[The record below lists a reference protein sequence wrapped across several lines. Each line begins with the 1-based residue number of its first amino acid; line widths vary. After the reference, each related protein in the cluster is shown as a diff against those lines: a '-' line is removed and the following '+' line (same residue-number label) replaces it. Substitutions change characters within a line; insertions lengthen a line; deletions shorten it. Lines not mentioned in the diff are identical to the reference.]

1 MSKEHRLKESF
12 QNAPILSLNEAS
24 RYVLFSDCHRGNGTW
39 SDNFLKN
46 QHLYFAALQHYYDT
60 GYTYLELGDGDE
72 LWENRS
78 MEQIIE
84 VHSNVFW
91 MLSRFYQEGRCYM
104 LYGNHDIWKRD
115 YTMRNAAKQSVPSP
129 FRISPKNECFERWF
143 CTENQ
148 CNMPLFPGISFY
160 SGFILKDEQTGKELR
175 LTHGHQ
181 VDFLN
186 SILWPLARFLVR
198 YLWKPAEQLGL
209 QDPTSAAKNNT
220 RKKYTEE
227 LLCKWAKETHCILIT
242 GHTHRPRIG
251 SKEAPCFNTGSCV
264 HPRCIT
270 CIELEHRRLT
280 LVKWSMLT
288 RTDGTLYVGR
298 EILGEPVLIDHL

>member
-1 MSKEHRLKESF
+1 MSKEHRLAEAF
-12 QNAPILSLNEAS
+12 QHAPVLALNEAS

-46 QHLYFAALQHYYDT
+46 QHLYFAALQHYYDK

-78 MEQIIE
+78 IAQIIE

-104 LYGNHDIWKRD
+104 LYGNHDIWKRN
-115 YTMRNAAKQSVPSP
+115 YILRNQKWKSE
-129 FRISPKNECFERWF
+129 I
-143 CTENQ
+143 
-148 CNMPLFPGISFY
+148 MPLFPGIQFY
-160 SGFILKDEQTGKELR
+160 SGLILKDQKTGREFR

-186 SILWPLARFLVR
+186 STLWPLARFLVR
-198 YLWKPAEQLGL
+198 YLWKSAEQLGL

-227 LLCKWAKETHCILIT
+227 LLCKWAKETNCILIT

-251 SKEAPCFNTGSCV
+251 SKESPCFNTGSCV

-270 CIELEHRRLT
+270 CIELEHRCLT

-288 RTDGTLYVGR
+288 RSDGTLYVGR
-298 EILGEPVLIDHL
+298 EILGEPVSLENL

>member
-1 MSKEHRLKESF
+1 MLPQIQKIRNTTEQRIDKAF
-12 QNAPILSLNEAS
+12 QNAPILPLQEAS
-24 RYVLFSDCHRGNGTW
+24 RYVLFSDCHRGNGSW
-39 SDNFLKN
+39 GDNFLKN
-46 QHLYFAALQHYYDT
+46 QHLYFAALQHYYDE

-84 VHSNVFW
+84 VHSDVFW
-91 MLSRFYQEGRCYM
+91 MLSRFYREDRCFM

-115 YTMRNAAKQSVPSP
+115 YTLRNAERQSGAP
-129 FRISPKNECFERWF
+129 CFEQWF
-143 CTENQ
+143 CTEHQ
-148 CNMPLFPGISFY
+148 AHMPLFPGISFY
-160 SGFILKDEQTGKELR
+160 SGLILQDKKTGKEIL

-186 SILWPLARFLVR
+186 STLWPLARFLVR

-209 QDPTSAAKNNT
+209 QDPTSVAKNNT

-227 LLCKWAKETHCILIT
+227 KLCRWAKEKNRILVT

-251 SKEAPCFNTGSCV
+251 SKESPCFNTGSCV

-270 CIELEHRRLT
+270 CIELTHRQLT

-288 RTDGTLYVGR
+288 RSDGTLYVGR
-298 EILGEPVLIDHL
+298 ETLGKAVGLDDL